1 MKPAKN
7 MVAGMNYKNFSANA
21 PFLLTTVSHE
31 TYLNTTSPSDLSP
44 WTAMPGWRLENTF
57 FDWMHVVLLG
67 VGRDAVAASIKLT
80 VMRGEISWDT
90 KRADLKMLTK
100 WIKNEYKS
108 KTGSLDFLKNVLL
121 FSSSMWL

>member
-1 MKPAKN
+1 
-7 MVAGMNYKNFSANA
+7 
-21 PFLLTTVSHE
+21 
-31 TYLNTTSPSDLSP
+31 
-44 WTAMPGWRLENTF
+44 MPGWRLENTF